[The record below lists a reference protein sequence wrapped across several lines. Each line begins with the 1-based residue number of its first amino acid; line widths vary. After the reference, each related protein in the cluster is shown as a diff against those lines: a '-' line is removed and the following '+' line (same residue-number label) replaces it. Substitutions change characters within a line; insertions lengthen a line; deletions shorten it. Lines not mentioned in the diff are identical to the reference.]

1 MFSLLCVFLLQT
13 ILFTD
18 TKYPL
23 HRQLMNHYVRN
34 VTNLLARLMI
44 YGLVAVLLGA
54 VFWDI
59 AKVDDGSESLSPTQA
74 QASL

>member
-1 MFSLLCVFLLQT
+1 
-13 ILFTD
+13 
-18 TKYPL
+18 
-23 HRQLMNHYVRN
+23 MNHYVRN

-54 VFWDI
+54 VFWEI
-59 AKVDDGSESLSPTQA
+59 AKVEDGSESLSPTQA